1 MQILKSFFK
10 ALGCGIKFINTYF
23 KTFVLLLI
31 IIWILM
37 PGANSSSNLAN
48 LERIDLKGEI
58 FDSSAVLEKI
68 INAKNDSNIK
78 GVLFVIDSP
87 GGAFAPSMELAL
99 AIKDLKIKKPVL
111 VYASGTMAS
120 GSYLAGVGAN
130 KILANPAS
138 FIGSIGV
145 IMQGADLSGLANKLG
160 IKEQTIQAGEFKS
173 AGTFARAWNENE
185 RNFLQ
190 GLIDQSYDLFTG
202 FVAKERALDLN
213 KKDQWA
219 NARVFLAAKAK
230 ELGLIDE
237 LSNYENAKKELEKLA
252 NVSNPVWK
260 EEDKIDKFLN
270 RLEGQTSSLISKSLI
285 EIAYKTNSSFINAR

>member
-31 IIWILM
+31 VIWILI
-37 PGANSSSNLAN
+37 PSANSSSNLAN

-237 LSNYENAKKELEKLA
+237 FSNYENAKKELEKLA

>member
-10 ALGCGIKFINTYF
+10 GLGVGIKFINTYF
-23 KTFVLLLI
+23 KTFILLLVVLWFLI
-31 IIWILM
+31 
-37 PGANSSSNLAN
+37 PNGNSSSSFAN

-68 INAKNDSNIK
+68 ISAKNNDNIK

-99 AIKDLKIKKPVL
+99 AIKDLKAKKPVV

-120 GSYLAGVGAN
+120 GSYLAGVAAN

-145 IMQGADLSGLANKLG
+145 IMQGADISELAHKLG
-160 IKEQTIQAGEFKS
+160 IKEQSLQAGEYKS
-173 AGTFARAWNENE
+173 AGTFTRTWSEKERAY
-185 RNFLQ
+185 LQ
-190 GLIDQSYDLFTG
+190 NLINQSYNLFTN
-202 FVAKERALDLN
+202 FVAKERGLKLD
-213 KKDQWA
+213 KKNTWA
-219 NARVFLAAKAK
+219 NARVFLAGQAKD
-230 ELGLIDE
+230 LGLIDE
-237 LSNYENAKKELEKLA
+237 VSNYENAKKELEKISKVA
-252 NVSNPVWK
+252 NPIWK

-270 RLEGQTSSLISKSLI
+270 RLENQTSTFLGKTLSNIFLQPSLGFLTSK
-285 EIAYKTNSSFINAR
+285 

>member
-10 ALGCGIKFINTYF
+10 GLGVGIKFINTYF
-23 KTFVLLLI
+23 KTFILLLVVLWFLI
-31 IIWILM
+31 
-37 PGANSSSNLAN
+37 PNGNSSSSFAN

-68 INAKNDSNIK
+68 ISSKNNDNIK

-99 AIKDLKIKKPVL
+99 AIKDLKAKKPVV

-120 GSYLAGVGAN
+120 GSYLAGVAAN

-145 IMQGADLSGLANKLG
+145 IIQGADISELAHKLG
-160 IKEQTIQAGEFKS
+160 VKEQSLQAGEYKS
-173 AGTFARAWNENE
+173 AGTFTRAWNEKE
-185 RNFLQ
+185 RAYLQ
-190 GLIDQSYDLFTG
+190 NLINQSYNLFTD
-202 FVAKERALDLN
+202 FVAKERGLKLD
-213 KKDQWA
+213 KKNTWA
-219 NARVFLAAKAK
+219 NARVFLAGQAKD
-230 ELGLIDE
+230 LGLIDE
-237 LSNYENAKKELEKLA
+237 VSNYENAKKELEKISKVA
-252 NVSNPVWK
+252 NPIWK

-270 RLEGQTSSLISKSLI
+270 RLENQTSTFLGKTLSNIFLQPSLGFLTSK
-285 EIAYKTNSSFINAR
+285 

>member
-31 IIWILM
+31 VIWILM
-37 PGANSSSNLAN
+37 PSANSSSNLAN

-145 IMQGADLSGLANKLG
+145 IIQGADLSGLANKLG

-230 ELGLIDE
+230 EFGLIDE

>member
-1 MQILKSFFK
+1 MQIIKSFFK
-10 ALGCGIKFINTYF
+10 GLGSGIKFINTYF
-23 KTFVLLLI
+23 KTFVLFLI
-31 IIWILM
+31 VLWFLI
-37 PGANSSSNLAN
+37 PNGNSNSGFAN

-68 INAKNDSNIK
+68 ISTKNNDNIK

-99 AIKDLKIKKPVL
+99 AIKDLKAKKPVV

-145 IMQGADLSGLANKLG
+145 IMQGADISELAHKLG
-160 IKEQTIQAGEFKS
+160 IKEQSLQAGEFKS
-173 AGTFARAWNENE
+173 AGTFTRAWNEKE
-185 RNFLQ
+185 KAYLQ
-190 GLIDQSYDLFTG
+190 NLINQSYELFTD
-202 FVAKERALDLN
+202 FVAKERGLKLD
-213 KKDQWA
+213 KKNAWA
-219 NARVFLAAKAK
+219 NARVFLAGQAKN
-230 ELGLIDE
+230 LGLIDE
-237 LSNYENAKKELEKLA
+237 VSNYENAKKELEKISKVA
-252 NVSNPVWK
+252 NPIWK

-270 RLEGQTSSLISKSLI
+270 RLENQTSTFLSKTLSNIFLQPSLGFLTSK
-285 EIAYKTNSSFINAR
+285 

>member
-1 MQILKSFFK
+1 MQILKLFFK

-31 IIWILM
+31 VIWILI
-37 PGANSSSNLAN
+37 PSANSSSNLAN

-230 ELGLIDE
+230 ELGLIDG

-270 RLEGQTSSLISKSLI
+270 RLEGQASSLISKSLI